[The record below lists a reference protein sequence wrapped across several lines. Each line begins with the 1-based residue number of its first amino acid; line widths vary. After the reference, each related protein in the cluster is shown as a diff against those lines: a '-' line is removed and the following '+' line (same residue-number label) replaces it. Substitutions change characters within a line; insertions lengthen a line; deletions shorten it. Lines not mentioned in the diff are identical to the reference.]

1 MVYKKLGGNWKIK
14 EAKMDNKNVFVAIAL
29 SMSVLLFW
37 AAFFETPRPSN
48 KQSSEQKKTNN
59 ENVITPTI
67 NETIQLK
74 KITRE
79 ESISK
84 SKRILIE
91 NDNIIG
97 SLLLKGGLIDDIS
110 FKNHKQNLENNKNI
124 EFLNPAEIDD
134 GFYIETGWTSINNK
148 IKVPTK
154 NTIWSLKGNTTL
166 SDDQPIVLEWNNG
179 EGIIFKRKINL
190 DDKYLFKISQQVQN
204 NTGKTIELYPY
215 AQITRNKVPDD
226 IQNFYI
232 SHEGFIG
239 VFDEELK
246 EDDYDDIKEKK
257 IVREANEGWLGIT
270 DKYWMTAVV
279 PSKGKNFK
287 STFLYK
293 DGYKANYILNTPT
306 IINPSSQNENDVRL
320 FVAAK
325 EVDTIDAYAE
335 NQNIDKF
342 DLVIDWGWFYFFTKP
357 LFFIIDYLFK
367 YFGNFGIAIVIIT
380 IGIRLLF
387 FPLANYSF
395 RSMAK
400 MKAVQPEM
408 MRLKELHKEDKVKLQ
423 QEMMALYR
431 KEKINPASGCLP
443 ILIQIPFFF
452 AIYKMLFISLEMRHQ
467 PFFGWIK
474 DLSDKD
480 PTTIFNLFGLIPWDP
495 PSFLIIGIWPILMG
509 LSMWVQQKLNPA
521 PADPIQAKIF
531 AFFPLFL
538 TIILASFPSGLVV
551 YWTINN
557 ILTIA
562 QQWVI
567 MRQTKVKTN

>member
-1 MVYKKLGGNWKIK
+1 
-14 EAKMDNKNVFVAIAL
+14 MDNKNVFIAIAL

-37 AAFFETPRPSN
+37 AAFFETPRQANTNKNLPQNEQIKPS
-48 KQSSEQKKTNN
+48 ENN
-59 ENVITPTI
+59 ITPNIDATI
-67 NETIQLK
+67 KVKTIS
-74 KITRE
+74 RE
-79 ESISK
+79 ESLK
-84 SKRILIE
+84 VSKRVKIE
-91 NDNIIG
+91 NNNIIG
-97 SLLLKGGLIDDIS
+97 SLSLKGGIVDDIS
-110 FKNHKQNLENNKNI
+110 FKKHKQNLKNKKNV
-124 EFLNPAEIDD
+124 EFLNPAETKD
-134 GFYIETGWTSINNK
+134 GFYAETGWASINNK
-148 IKVPTK
+148 IDVPTRESVWK
-154 NTIWSLKGNTTL
+154 VVGNSVLTENQSIT
-166 SDDQPIVLEWNNG
+166 LEWNNKK
-179 EGIIFKRKINL
+179 GIIFKKIIEL
-190 DDKYLFKISQQVQN
+190 DDKFLFKIKQVVQN
-204 NTGKTIELYPY
+204 NTGSSIELYPY
-215 AQITRNKVPDD
+215 AQLTRNKIPDD

-246 EDDYDDIKEKK
+246 EDDYDDIEEKK

-270 DKYWMTAVV
+270 DKFWVMALV
-279 PSKGKNFK
+279 PAAEENFK
-287 STFLYK
+287 STFLYNK
-293 DGYKANYILNTPT
+293 SFKANYIHNNPT
-306 IINPSSQNENDVRL
+306 LINPSSSGSNDVKL

-325 EVDTIDAYAE
+325 EVETIDSYAKDE
-335 NQNIDKF
+335 KINKF

-357 LFFIIDYLFK
+357 LFFVIDYLFN
-367 YFGNFGIAIVIIT
+367 YSGNFGVAIVIIT
-380 IGIRLLF
+380 IAIRLIF

-408 MRLKELHKEDKVKLQ
+408 MRLKELHKDDKVKLQ
-423 QEMMALYR
+423 QEMMSLYR

-509 LSMWVQQKLNPA
+509 ASMWVQQKLNPA

>member
-1 MVYKKLGGNWKIK
+1 
-14 EAKMDNKNVFVAIAL
+14 MDNKNVFVAIAL

-37 AAFFETPRPSN
+37 AAFFEQPQPIEKKVSQNQEKKEENSIAPS
-48 KQSSEQKKTNN
+48 
-59 ENVITPTI
+59 I
-67 NETIQLK
+67 NESFKIK
-74 KITRE
+74 KISRE
-79 ESISK
+79 ESINS
-84 SKRILIE
+84 SKRLKIE
-91 NDNIIG
+91 NSSVIG
-97 SLLLKGGLIDDIS
+97 SMSLKGGLIDDIS
-110 FKNHKQNLENNKNI
+110 FKKHKQNLKNKKNV
-124 EFLNPAEIDD
+124 EFLNPAETEN
-134 GFYIETGWTSINNK
+134 GFYVEAGWTSIGNK
-148 IKVPTK
+148 VKVPTK
-154 NTIWSLKGNTTL
+154 DSLWTSKGNKIL
-166 SDDQPIVLEWNNG
+166 SNNQPILLEWNNG
-179 EGIIFKRKINL
+179 EGIIFKRKIEL
-190 DDKYLFKISQQVQN
+190 DDKYLFKITQQVQN
-204 NTGKTIELYPY
+204 NTNQSLDLYPY
-215 AQITRNKVPDD
+215 AQITRNKIPDD

-246 EDDYDDIKEKK
+246 EDDYDDIEENK

-270 DKYWMTAVV
+270 DKYWMAALV
-279 PSKGKNFK
+279 PKKGENFK
-287 STFLYK
+287 STFLYR
-293 DGYKANYILNTPT
+293 DGFKANYILNNPT
-306 IINPSSQNENDVRL
+306 TIKPSSSNLNEIKL

-335 NQNIDKF
+335 NQKIEKF

-367 YFGNFGIAIVIIT
+367 YSGNFGIAIVIIT
-380 IGIRLLF
+380 VGIRLIF

-408 MRLKELHKEDKVKLQ
+408 TRLKELHKEDKVKLQ

-443 ILIQIPFFF
+443 VLIQIPFFF

-480 PTTIFNLFGLIPWDP
+480 PTSIFNLFGFIPWDP

-509 LSMWVQQKLNPA
+509 VSMWVQQKLNPA
-521 PADPIQAKIF
+521 PTDPIQAKIF

-567 MRQTKVKTN
+567 MKQTKVKTN

>member
-1 MVYKKLGGNWKIK
+1 M
-14 EAKMDNKNVFVAIAL
+14 
-29 SMSVLLFW
+29 
-37 AAFFETPRPSN
+37 
-48 KQSSEQKKTNN
+48 
-59 ENVITPTI
+59 
-67 NETIQLK
+67 
-74 KITRE
+74 
-79 ESISK
+79 
-84 SKRILIE
+84 
-91 NDNIIG
+91 
-97 SLLLKGGLIDDIS
+97 
-110 FKNHKQNLENNKNI
+110 
-124 EFLNPAEIDD
+124 
-134 GFYIETGWTSINNK
+134 
-148 IKVPTK
+148 
-154 NTIWSLKGNTTL
+154 
-166 SDDQPIVLEWNNG
+166 
-179 EGIIFKRKINL
+179 
-190 DDKYLFKISQQVQN
+190 
-204 NTGKTIELYPY
+204 
-215 AQITRNKVPDD
+215 
-226 IQNFYI
+226 
-232 SHEGFIG
+232 
-239 VFDEELK
+239 
-246 EDDYDDIKEKK
+246 
-257 IVREANEGWLGIT
+257 
-270 DKYWMTAVV
+270 AVV
-279 PSKGKNFK
+279 VPKKGENFK

-293 DGYKANYILNTPT
+293 DSFKANYILNNPT
-306 IINPSSQNENDVRL
+306 KIGPSTNNYNEVRL

-325 EVDTIDAYAE
+325 EVETIDSYAA
-335 NQNIDKF
+335 NQNINKF

-367 YFGNFGIAIVIIT
+367 YSGNFGIAIVIIT
-380 IGIRLLF
+380 LGIRLIF

-408 MRLKELHKEDKVKLQ
+408 VRLKELHKEDKVKLQ

-443 ILIQIPFFF
+443 VLIQIPFFF

-480 PTTIFNLFGLIPWDP
+480 PTSIFNLFGLIPWDP

-509 LSMWVQQKLNPA
+509 ASMWVQQKLNPA
-521 PADPIQAKIF
+521 PADPVQAKIF

-567 MRQTKVKTN
+567 MKQTKVKTN

>member
-1 MVYKKLGGNWKIK
+1 
-14 EAKMDNKNVFVAIAL
+14 MDNKNVFIAIAL

-37 AAFFETPRPSN
+37 AAFFETPKPAKN
-48 KQSSEQKKTNN
+48 PTAEQKKTSS
-59 ENVITPTI
+59 ENVITPNI
-67 NETIQLK
+67 NESIQT
-74 KITRE
+74 KIVSRE
-79 ESISK
+79 KSINN
-84 SKRILIE
+84 SKRIKIE
-91 NDNIIG
+91 NNNIIG
-97 SLLLKGGLIDDIS
+97 SLSLKGGLIDDIS

-124 EFLNPAEIDD
+124 EFLNPAETEN

-154 NTIWSLKGNTTL
+154 NSIWKLNGNNIL
-166 SDDQPIVLEWNNG
+166 NNNQPIVLEWNNG
-179 EGIIFKRKINL
+179 EGIIFKRKIDL
-190 DDKYLFKISQQVQN
+190 DDKYLFKIKQQVQN
-204 NTGKTIELYPY
+204 NTNQAIELYPY
-215 AQITRNKVPDD
+215 AQITRNKIPDD

-239 VFDEELK
+239 VFDKELK
-246 EDDYDDIKEKK
+246 EDDYDDIEDKK
-257 IVREANEGWLGIT
+257 IAREANEGWLGIT

-279 PSKGKNFK
+279 PKKGENFK

-293 DGYKANYILNTPT
+293 DGFKANYILNNPT
-306 IINPSSQNENDVRL
+306 IINPSSNNTNDVRL

-380 IGIRLLF
+380 IGIRLIF

-408 MRLKELHKEDKVKLQ
+408 TRLKELHKEDKVKLQ

-480 PTTIFNLFGLIPWDP
+480 PTSIFNLFGLIPWDP
-495 PSFLIIGIWPILMG
+495 PSFLVIGIWPILMG
-509 LSMWVQQKLNPA
+509 ASMWVQQKLNPA

-531 AFFPLFL
+531 AFFPIFL

-551 YWTINN
+551 YWTVNN

-567 MRQTKVKTN
+567 MKKTKVKTN

>member
-1 MVYKKLGGNWKIK
+1 
-14 EAKMDNKNVFVAIAL
+14 MDNKNVFIAIAL

-37 AAFFETPRPSN
+37 AAFFESPKPVN
-48 KQSSEQKKTNN
+48 QNIENNGKQKLTN
-59 ENVITPTI
+59 ENTISPSI
-67 NETIQLK
+67 NETLK
-74 KITRE
+74 IDKISRE
-79 ESISK
+79 DSLKNSE
-84 SKRILIE
+84 RIKIE
-91 NDNIIG
+91 NNNIVG
-97 SLLLKGGLIDDIS
+97 TMSLKGGLIDDIS
-110 FKNHKQNLENNKNI
+110 FKKHKQNLENNLNV
-124 EFLNPAEIDD
+124 EFLNPAQTEN
-134 GFYIETGWTSINNK
+134 GFYVETGWTSIGNK
-148 IKVPTK
+148 IKVPSRNSLWK
-154 NTIWSLKGNTTL
+154 VSGNKILGANKPVTIA
-166 SDDQPIVLEWNNG
+166 WNNG
-179 EGIIFKRKINL
+179 NGIIFKKIIEL
-190 DDKYLFKISQQVQN
+190 DDKYLFKITQQVQN
-204 NTGKTIELYPY
+204 NSSQPVELYSY
-215 AQITRNKVPDD
+215 GQITRNKIPDD

-246 EDDYDDIKEKK
+246 EDDYEDIKDKK
-257 IVREANEGWLGIT
+257 IVREASEGWLGIT
-270 DKYWMTAVV
+270 DKYWVTAIV
-279 PSKGKNFK
+279 PKNGENFK

-293 DGYKANYILNTPT
+293 NAYKANYILNSPT
-306 IINPSSQNENDVRL
+306 IIKPSLSNSSVSRL

-325 EVDTIDAYAE
+325 EVNTIDAYAAE
-335 NQNIDKF
+335 QKINKF

-367 YFGNFGIAIVIIT
+367 YSGNFGIAIVIIT
-380 IGIRLLF
+380 IDIRLIF

-423 QEMMALYR
+423 QEMMSLYK

-443 ILIQIPFFF
+443 VLIQIPFFF

-480 PTTIFNLFGLIPWDP
+480 PTSLFNLFGLIPWDP

-509 LSMWVQQKLNPA
+509 ASMWVQQKLNPA

-551 YWTINN
+551 YWTVNN

>member
-1 MVYKKLGGNWKIK
+1 
-14 EAKMDNKNVFVAIAL
+14 MDNKNVFIAIAL

-37 AAFFETPRPSN
+37 AAFFETPKPINNNST
-48 KQSSEQKKTNN
+48 QQEQKKNN
-59 ENVITPTI
+59 ENIITPNI
-67 NETIQLK
+67 NGSPK
-74 KITRE
+74 ANKISRADSIKSSSRIKIE
-79 ESISK
+79 NESIV
-84 SKRILIE
+84 
-91 NDNIIG
+91 G
-97 SLLLKGGLIDDIS
+97 SMSLEGGLIDDIS
-110 FKNHKQNLENNKNI
+110 FKKHKQNLENNLNV
-124 EFLNPAEIDD
+124 EFFNPAQTEN
-134 GFYIETGWTSINNK
+134 GFYVETGWTSIGNK

-154 NTIWSLKGNTTL
+154 KSTWKVNGNKIL
-166 SDDQPIVLEWNNG
+166 SNNNPIILEWNNKG
-179 EGIIFKRKINL
+179 GIIFKKKIEL
-190 DDKYLFKISQQVQN
+190 DNKYLFKITQEVQN
-204 NTGKTIELYPY
+204 NTNQSIDLYPY
-215 AQITRNKVPDD
+215 AQITRNKIPDD

-246 EDDYDDIKEKK
+246 EDDYDDVEENK

-270 DKYWMTAVV
+270 DKYWVTAVV
-279 PSKGKNFK
+279 PKQGESFK
-287 STFLYK
+287 STFLYRESF
-293 DGYKANYILNTPT
+293 KANYILNNPT
-306 IINPSSQNENDVRL
+306 TIGPSSKNSNDVRL

-325 EVDTIDAYAE
+325 EVDAIDSYAANE
-335 NQNIDKF
+335 NIEKF

-367 YFGNFGIAIVIIT
+367 YSGNFGIAIVIIT
-380 IGIRLLF
+380 IGIRLIF

-408 MRLKELHKEDKVKLQ
+408 MRLKELHKEDKTKLQ

-443 ILIQIPFFF
+443 VLIQIPFFF

-480 PTTIFNLFGLIPWDP
+480 PTSLFNLFGLIPWDP

-509 LSMWVQQKLNPA
+509 ASMWVQQKLNPA

-567 MRQTKVKTN
+567 MKQTKVKTN

>member
-1 MVYKKLGGNWKIK
+1 
-14 EAKMDNKNVFVAIAL
+14 MDNKNVFIAIAL

-37 AAFFETPRPSN
+37 AAFFESPKPVNNNAT
-48 KQSSEQKKTNN
+48 QTQKKTN
-59 ENVITPTI
+59 ENIITPNI
-67 NETIQLK
+67 NESLNV
-74 KITRE
+74 
-79 ESISK
+79 ESISREDSLK
-84 SKRILIE
+84 MSERIKIE
-91 NDNIIG
+91 NDSVIG
-97 SLLLKGGLIDDIS
+97 SMSLEGGLIDDIS
-110 FKNHKQNLENNKNI
+110 FKKHKQNLENNLNV
-124 EFLNPAEIDD
+124 EFLNPPQTED
-134 GFYIETGWTSINNK
+134 GFYVETGWTSIGNK

-154 NTIWSLKGNTTL
+154 KSIWKVNGNKVL
-166 SDDQPIVLEWNNG
+166 GSNEPIVLEWNNE
-179 EGIIFKRKINL
+179 EGIIFKKRIEL
-190 DDKYLFKISQQVQN
+190 DNKYLFKITQEVQN
-204 NTGKTIELYPY
+204 NTNQAVDLYPY
-215 AQITRNKVPDD
+215 AQITRNRIPDY

-246 EDDYDDIKEKK
+246 EDDYDDIEENK

-270 DKYWMTAVV
+270 DKYWMAALV
-279 PSKGKNFK
+279 PKKGENFK

-293 DGYKANYILNTPT
+293 DSFKANYILNNPT
-306 IINPSSQNENDVRL
+306 RINPSSNNSNEVRL

-325 EVDTIDAYAE
+325 EVDTIDSYAA
-335 NQNIDKF
+335 NQNINKF

-367 YFGNFGIAIVIIT
+367 YFGNFGTAIVLIT
-380 IGIRLLF
+380 VGIRLIF

-408 MRLKELHKEDKVKLQ
+408 TRLKELHKEDKTKLQ

-443 ILIQIPFFF
+443 VLIQIPFFF

-480 PTTIFNLFGLIPWDP
+480 PTSLFNLFGLIPWDP

-509 LSMWVQQKLNPA
+509 ASMWVQQKLNPA
-521 PADPIQAKIF
+521 PTDPVQAKIF

-567 MRQTKVKTN
+567 MKQTKVKTN